1 MGKQMT
7 FRYETAVPWGRN
19 LEEYRRMFS
28 LTDADFARRIL
39 GCADGPA
46 SFNAEMSKRGRRVVS
61 CDPLYQFTAD
71 QIRARIDATYLTVIE
86 QTRANQDRF
95 VWDQIKSPEELGRIR
110 MAAMTEFLVD
120 YSQGAQD
127 GRYITA
133 ELPNLPFSNQSFDL
147 ALCSHFLFL
156 YSDNFSLEFHQR
168 AVSELL
174 RVAPEVRIFPILNYN
189 AEQSPYLIP
198 IVDSLLAVES
208 TVSIETVPYEFQR
221 RGDKMLKIC

>member
-1 MGKQMT
+1 
-7 FRYETAVPWGRN
+7 
-19 LEEYRRMFS
+19 
-28 LTDADFARRIL
+28 
-39 GCADGPA
+39 
-46 SFNAEMSKRGRRVVS
+46 MSKRGRRVVS